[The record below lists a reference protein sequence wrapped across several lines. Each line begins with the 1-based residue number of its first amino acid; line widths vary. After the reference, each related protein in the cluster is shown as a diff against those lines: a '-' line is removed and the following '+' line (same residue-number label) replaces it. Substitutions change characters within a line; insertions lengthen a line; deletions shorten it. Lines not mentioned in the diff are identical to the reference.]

1 MGKNSW
7 RTGVFVNSPATL
19 FSGVDLPFSQH
30 YVRKGTS
37 GAELSSPCPR
47 WRASLGRLLYRL
59 ILVRHMA
66 TLLSPL
72 RGGWGWTVEAEGLAP
87 SGSPDSRSG
96 PTLCRP
102 HNARI
107 GPESGHSLA
116 RAFYGDRG
124 IAPVVVGIRAG
135 LARSDQ
141 LPLPSKSNS
150 SFQLDK

>member
-72 RGGWGWTVEAEGLAP
+72 RGGWGVDGGGGGTCTLGFPRFAVRAHTM
-87 SGSPDSRSG
+87 SP
-96 PTLCRP
+96 P
-102 HNARI
+102 
-107 GPESGHSLA
+107 
-116 RAFYGDRG
+116 
-124 IAPVVVGIRAG
+124 
-135 LARSDQ
+135 
-141 LPLPSKSNS
+141 
-150 SFQLDK
+150 